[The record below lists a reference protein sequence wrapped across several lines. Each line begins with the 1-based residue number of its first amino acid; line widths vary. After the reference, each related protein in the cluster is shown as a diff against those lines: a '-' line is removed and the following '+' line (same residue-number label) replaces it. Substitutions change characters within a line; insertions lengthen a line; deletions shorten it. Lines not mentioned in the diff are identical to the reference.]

1 MKNLFLFFNKIKFFL
16 FFIVLQLIV
25 FNVVV
30 TKTDYQKSGILNS
43 SAKVSGWF
51 YSLKNQFSSYWNLR
65 DENKILANQNAQLK
79 QESFHNYTIVS
90 SNSIKVVNDIYKKQY
105 LFQPAVVINNTTNKK
120 KNTITMDVGRNKGI
134 RPEMGVVS
142 SRGIVGFTRN
152 VSGHYSTAMSLM
164 NTEMNIPVIPL
175 KDSCQGTLFWDFN
188 DGVNVV
194 SVKGIPVYYKLK
206 VGDTIVTQ
214 GGAGIFPKGETVGVI
229 EKKLKQIG
237 SNNWLLKVKTSV
249 DFRVINHVFLI
260 ENLYKEEL
268 DSLQNPLPE

>member
-30 TKTDYQKSGILNS
+30 TKTEYQQSGILNS
-43 SAKVSGWF
+43 SAQISGWF
-51 YSLKNQFSSYWNLR
+51 YSLKNQYTSYWNLR
-65 DENKILANQNAQLK
+65 EENKILATQNAQLK

-90 SNSIKVVNDIYKKQY
+90 NNSITVDDAIYSKQY

-120 KNTITMDVGRNKGI
+120 RNTITVNVGKNKGI
-134 RPEMGVVS
+134 KPEMGVVS
-142 SRGIVGFTRN
+142 SKGIIGFTRN
-152 VSGHYSTAMSLM
+152 VTGHYSTAMSLL
-164 NTEMNIPVIPL
+164 NTELNLPVIP
-175 KDSCQGTLFWDFN
+175 KGDSCQGTLFWDFN
-188 DGVNVV
+188 DGVNIV
-194 SVKGIPVYYKLK
+194 SVKGIPIYYKLQ

-214 GGAGIFPKGETVGVI
+214 GGAGIFPKGEIVGVI
-229 EKKLKQIG
+229 NKKQKQQG

-260 ENLYKEEL
+260 ENLYKQEL
-268 DSLQNPLPE
+268 DSLQNIISE